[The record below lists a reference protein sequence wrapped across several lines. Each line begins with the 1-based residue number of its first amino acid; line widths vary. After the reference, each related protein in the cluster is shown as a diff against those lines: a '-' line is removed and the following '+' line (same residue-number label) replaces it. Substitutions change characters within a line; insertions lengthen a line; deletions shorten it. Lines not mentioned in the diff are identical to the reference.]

1 MKVRV
6 GVLMKRLLLCIIFCV
21 SCSNSRGVD
30 IATANGGN
38 HADGLKKN
46 GQDWAKEN
54 NFPPEWWAQPE
65 GEVPDW
71 EVGHTPDTAGPGEVI
86 LSKRTALGI
95 LSNLARTP
103 FLYRGKKYES
113 VEGLWQ
119 STKYPE
125 TDNDERW
132 AESQWPFKR
141 AQVEDM
147 WGFEAKNAGKPADEI
162 LKRLH
167 INWITFEGTKMTY
180 HESGESPFYRLIRD
194 VMIAKLVHNFEVRQI
209 LLKTR
214 NLKLFPDHKVN
225 PDKGKAWQYHQIW
238 MELREKA
245 RNGEI

>member
-1 MKVRV
+1 
-6 GVLMKRLLLCIIFCV
+6 MKRLLLCIIFCV
-21 SCSNSRGVD
+21 SCGNSRGVD
-30 IATANGGN
+30 IATGSGGN
-38 HADGLKKN
+38 NTGDSLKKN
-46 GQDWAKEN
+46 GQEWAKKN
-54 NFPPEWWAQPE
+54 GYPPEWWAEPE
-65 GEVPDW
+65 GDVPAW
-71 EVGHTPDTAGPGEVI
+71 EIGHTPDTAGPGEVI

-95 LSNLARTP
+95 LSNLSRTP

-125 TDNDERW
+125 TADDERW
-132 AESQWPFKR
+132 QEQEWPFKR
-141 AQVEDM
+141 SQVESM

-167 INWITFEGTKMTY
+167 INWVTFEGVRMTY
-180 HESGESPFYRLIRD
+180 REGGESPFYQLIRD
-194 VMIAKLVHNFEVRQI
+194 VMTAKLINNFEVRQI
-209 LLKTR
+209 LLRTK
-214 NLKLFPDHKVN
+214 NLKLRPDHEVK